1 MGIPTLISTNTA
13 DSDTNLSITSG
24 IDGTYDEYMFVMTDI
39 HPETD
44 NTAFTFQVSING
56 GSGYGITNISTHFAS
71 HHSESGTY
79 SGLAYVAGD
88 DETSTGAI
96 YLGAGGLG
104 NGSDESLSGILH
116 IFSPANTTY
125 VKNWY
130 ARTNEYYV
138 SDYSKDTYVAGYF
151 NTTSAINAI
160 NWQMALGGDF
170 SGVVQLYGIE

>member
-13 DSDTNLSITSG
+13 DSITNLYITSG
-24 IDGTYDEYMFVMTDI
+24 LDGTYDEYMFVMTDF

-44 NTAFTFQVSING
+44 NNALTFQVSTNG
-56 GSGYGITNISTHFAS
+56 GTSYSTTNISTHFAA

-79 SGLAYVAGD
+79 SGVAYVAGD

-104 NGSDESLSGILH
+104 GAADESLSGILH

-151 NTTSAINAI
+151 NTTSAVDAI
-160 NWQMALGGDF
+160 FWQMAAGGDM
-170 SGVVQLYGIE
+170 SGVVQLYGIA